1 MPFTAKQLRRSL
13 KEVGI
18 NASQEPLS
26 DGAAAAGYEALG
38 AFFETRRYTNPDD
51 GQRHVKV
58 IFLVPPKATM
68 LKVAV
73 YRAYIVNTA
82 RNRARAFM
90 AALGVCARTFLVQAE
105 WNAPSE
111 SLGFAI
117 EMPVMD
123 GTLTTAQIHRMVTDL
138 LSVLDDYEP
147 VMRRAA
153 EEGVVDFS
161 TVQRPGPHYE
171 EDEDEDED
179 DD

>member
-13 KEVGI
+13 REVGI
-18 NASQEPLS
+18 NASQERLS
-26 DGAAAAGYEALG
+26 DAAAEAGYEALG
-38 AFFETRRYTNPDD
+38 ALFETTRYTNPDD

-73 YRAYIVNTA
+73 YRAYVMKTA

-111 SLGFAI
+111 SLGFAV

-123 GTLTTAQIHRMVTDL
+123 GTLTTAQIDRMVTVL
-138 LSVLDDYEP
+138 LSVLDDYDP

-161 TVQRPGPHYE
+161 SLQQPGAQDEE
-171 EDEDEDED
+171 EDEDDA
-179 DD
+179 

>member
-13 KEVGI
+13 KELGVE
-18 NASQEPLS
+18 ASKDPLP
-26 DGAAAAGYEALG
+26 DTLREAGFEKLS
-38 AFFETRRYTNPDD
+38 AFCKTRRYTNPDD
-51 GQRHVKV
+51 RGNHVRV
-58 IFLVPPKATM
+58 TFVVPPKATK
-68 LKVAV
+68 LTVGV
-73 YRAYIVNTA
+73 YRAYVMNTA

-123 GTLTTAQIHRMVTDL
+123 GTLTTAQIHRMVTTL
-138 LSVLDDYEP
+138 LGVLDDYDP

-161 TVQRPGPHYE
+161 SLQQPGAQDEE
-171 EDEDEDED
+171 EDEDDA
-179 DD
+179 